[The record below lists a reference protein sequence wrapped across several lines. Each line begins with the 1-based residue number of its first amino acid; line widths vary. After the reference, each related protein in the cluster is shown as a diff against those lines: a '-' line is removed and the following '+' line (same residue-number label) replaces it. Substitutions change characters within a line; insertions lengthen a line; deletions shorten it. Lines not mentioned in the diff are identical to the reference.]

1 MRQLAFALDRQPGV
15 LMDLDDEILS
25 RIRAAKTW
33 DKEAK
38 PGDFQV
44 RVAENGSV
52 LVNLRT
58 GRAQLIYDDDS
69 KLHDVDDLCPTLS
82 KDTKPLEE

>member
-1 MRQLAFALDRQPGV
+1 MPQLAFALDRYRV
-15 LMDLDDEILS
+15 TLMELNDEILS

-33 DKEAK
+33 DKKAE
-38 PGDFQV
+38 PGDFQL

-58 GRAQLIYDDDS
+58 GRAQLLYDDDS
-69 KLHDVDDLCPTLS
+69 KLHDIADLFPS
-82 KDTKPLEE
+82 SSDHAEPAGG

>member
-1 MRQLAFALDRQPGV
+1 MPQLAFPLDSHPGD

-58 GRAQLIYDDDS
+58 GRAQLVYDDDS

-82 KDTKPLEE
+82 KGAKPLNE

>member
-1 MRQLAFALDRQPGV
+1 MPRLAFALDRYPGV

-38 PGDFQV
+38 FGDFQV

-58 GRAQLIYDDDS
+58 GRAQLG
-69 KLHDVDDLCPTLS
+69 V
-82 KDTKPLEE
+82 